1 MCFLANVPLLVYVPL
16 LGATV
21 GLVLLTTV
29 AAALAPVPVCA
40 PTLAPLKPDLCSH
53 LQLQKKTEG
62 LPFPQKLIRQVGAGA
77 TGASSAKCDLD
88 NPRLYGVYLTVSMR
102 LREKLEQGVILPGFG
117 IRYENFAG
125 VKSWNIE
132 QEEGTWEDSD
142 DFSSD
147 YSAFESEFE
156 SDSDFEHDDFEHE
169 SPAKI
174 TKKAGHDQAGPSS
187 AKSSNPPAAASRQ
200 TNIAHT
206 NIALYFEPKAS
217 QKGNPKDP
225 IELSDSPKAKA
236 SKKGKGKGT
245 SEVPVEFSESE

>member
-1 MCFLANVPLLVYVPL
+1 
-16 LGATV
+16 
-21 GLVLLTTV
+21 
-29 AAALAPVPVCA
+29 
-40 PTLAPLKPDLCSH
+40 
-53 LQLQKKTEG
+53 
-62 LPFPQKLIRQVGAGA
+62 
-77 TGASSAKCDLD
+77 
-88 NPRLYGVYLTVSMR
+88 MR

-174 TKKAGHDQAGPSS
+174 TKKAGHDKRA
-187 AKSSNPPAAASRQ
+187 N
-200 TNIAHT
+200 
-206 NIALYFEPKAS
+206 
-217 QKGNPKDP
+217 
-225 IELSDSPKAKA
+225 
-236 SKKGKGKGT
+236 
-245 SEVPVEFSESE
+245 